1 MSQHF
6 VCLTF
11 DLDNA
16 SAVIARDMTSPTM
29 ISRGDFGM
37 VATERLLQLLHKH
50 TIQSTWFIPG
60 HTIETYP
67 NSVKAVH
74 AAGHEIANHGWTHR
88 IPATLG
94 RKTKDREFGRGNE
107 KRKRITGEYA

>member
-37 VATERLLQLLHKH
+37 VATERLLQLLRKYA
-50 TIQSTWFIPG
+50 IQRTWFIPG
-60 HTIETYP
+60 HTIET
-67 NSVKAVH
+67 NSPV
-74 AAGHEIANHGWTHR
+74 AGTCGFDCA
-88 IPATLG
+88 
-94 RKTKDREFGRGNE
+94 
-107 KRKRITGEYA
+107 